1 MESEINEMKEHIHI
15 ELLSTAFC
23 LESDIPIFKL
33 ILFDVNATNFDT
45 L

>member
-1 MESEINEMKEHIHI
+1 MKEHIHI
-15 ELLSTAFC
+15 ELVSTAVC

-33 ILFDVNATNFDT
+33 ILFDVTATNFDM